1 MAAAHERTP
10 RERETLIFDRPEAA
24 RRFAE
29 RVAERLRRT
38 ARPGVQ
44 RGREMVA
51 EAVAEEFA
59 AHGEAA
65 GLTQPWQHTKEEHT
79 EVQQLVDVAFA
90 RDLPAAL
97 RQARASAAYPR
108 NIDLLHDVLTGELY
122 AILQQRGLNRQ
133 RWDTWPAVTGV
144 LVIVLA
150 TLMVFLLLLVIVGF

>member
-1 MAAAHERTP
+1 MERTP

-38 ARPGVQ
+38 ARPGVK
-44 RGREMVA
+44 RGRETVA

-59 AHGEAA
+59 SHGEAA
-65 GLTQPWQHTKEEHT
+65 SLTQPWEHTREEHK
-79 EVQQLVDVAFA
+79 EVQELVDVAFA

-133 RWDTWPAVTGV
+133 RWDTWPAAAGV
-144 LVIVLA
+144 LIIVSA
-150 TLMVFLLLLVIVGF
+150 TLIVFLLLLLAVGY

>member
-1 MAAAHERTP
+1 MAAPQERGP

-29 RVAERLRRT
+29 RVAERMART
-38 ARPGVQ
+38 SRPGVR
-44 RGREMVA
+44 RGREVIA

-59 AHGEAA
+59 AQGEAA
-65 GLTQPWQHTKEEHT
+65 SLTQPWQHTREEHT
-79 EVQQLVDVAFA
+79 EAQRLVDVAFA

-97 RQARASAAYPR
+97 KQARSSASYPR

-133 RWDTWPAVTGV
+133 RWDAWPTVAGV
-144 LVIVLA
+144 LVVVTA
-150 TLMVFLLLLVIVGF
+150 TLIVFFLLILVVGF